1 MSETT
6 TDQTPLDIE
15 VPMATKALNPERAFS
30 MSMLVSAVRCT
41 LTYVVLPFV
50 TPFLGLAPGVGPVLG
65 ITIGT
70 VAIAANVFSLRRFW
84 RTGHRLKRP
93 ITVLHIGVIV
103 LLLVLIARDLNEL
116 IGNSGAV

>member
-6 TDQTPLDIE
+6 TDQTPLDIDL
-15 VPMATKALNPERAFS
+15 PMATKALNPERAFS

-65 ITIGT
+65 ITIGS

-84 RTGHRLKRP
+84 RTGHRLRRP
-93 ITVLHIGVIV
+93 ITVLHVAVIT
-103 LLLVLIARDLNEL
+103 LLLVLIAIDLNEL
-116 IGNSGAV
+116 IGNGGAV